1 MICVLPWIL
10 WCWLEGCCPW
20 EPWVLSWGDCGACW
34 ASRPRYGPGPRA
46 YTARETGA
54 TESWLTSSPQNM
66 QLGRKREND
75 RGREKK
81 GACPNGVEEIL
92 RQRVKRVS
100 KMEGLSQY
108 RCPVSASL
116 DLSQS
121 RQVCLISSSSCAPW
135 LIKALENPLSP
146 PCYAVCSS
154 HNVGGDN

>member
-1 MICVLPWIL
+1 MIWVLPRIL
-10 WCWLEGCCPW
+10 WCWLEGCSPW

-54 TESWLTSSPQNM
+54 TESWLTSSPQNV
-66 QLGRKREND
+66 QLGRKRENE

-81 GACPNGVEEIL
+81 NELVRMELKRYWDGERREFPK
-92 RQRVKRVS
+92 RRVS
-100 KMEGLSQY
+100 AYIDVL
-108 RCPVSASL
+108 CV
-116 DLSQS
+116 QS
-121 RQVCLISSSSCAPW
+121 RQEGLISSFSCAPW
-135 LIKALENPLSP
+135 LIKALEAPLSP